1 MIIINAETN
10 EGIYVTC
17 FGWEIIQGMGYGKKD
32 LDLDGDLVLQ
42 DPADYKRIKR
52 RLKREQKGGE

>member
-1 MIIINAETN
+1 MLVINGETN

-17 FGWEIIQGMGYGKKD
+17 YGWEIIQIMGYDKKD